1 MKKWRGEQ
9 QSQRTSSRAA
19 GEHGSR
25 RKRDPPAREATRTH
39 RTAPMLEWKQAAVD
53 GSAGLAA
60 FKHTPRTNTCLEV
73 GRQNQFRRTCIP
85 QVQPQFTSRGELFRD
100 SNREAFLQIN
110 FVTNWPCAS
119 S

>member
-1 MKKWRGEQ
+1 MKKARGEQ
-9 QSQRTSSRAA
+9 RSEKTSSRAA
-19 GEHGSR
+19 GEQSSR
-25 RKRDPPAREATRTH
+25 RKRNPPARKAAHTH
-39 RTAPMLEWKQAAVD
+39 RTAPVLEWKQAAVD

-60 FKHTPRTNTCLEV
+60 FKHTPRTNTCIEV
-73 GRQNQFRRTCIP
+73 GRRSQFRRACIP

-100 SNREAFLQIN
+100 SSRSAFLKIN